1 MVNHNRES
9 TCVEILIADDSTG
22 DIRLIREAL
31 KESKIINNL
40 HTASDGVYAMD
51 FLYKRNGYEN
61 APTPDLILL
70 DLNMPRKN
78 GFEVLAEI
86 KQHERFRHIPVV
98 IMTISTD
105 EKDVVESYNLHANCY
120 ISKPVDFTQF
130 MSIVK
135 NIENF
140 WFSIVTLPVND
151 SKKEK

>member
-1 MVNHNRES
+1 MIDSNEKYS
-9 TCVEILIADDSTG
+9 CVEILIADDSAG
-22 DIRLIREAL
+22 DIRLIMEAL
-31 KESKIINNL
+31 KESKIVNNL
-40 HTASDGVYAMD
+40 STVSDGVFALD

-61 APTPDLILL
+61 SPTPNLILL

-86 KQHERFRHIPVV
+86 KQDERLRLIPVC
-98 IMTISTD
+98 IMTVSSD

-120 ISKPVDFTQF
+120 ITKPVDFTQF

-140 WFSIVTLPVND
+140 WFSIVTLPMKD
-151 SKKEK
+151 